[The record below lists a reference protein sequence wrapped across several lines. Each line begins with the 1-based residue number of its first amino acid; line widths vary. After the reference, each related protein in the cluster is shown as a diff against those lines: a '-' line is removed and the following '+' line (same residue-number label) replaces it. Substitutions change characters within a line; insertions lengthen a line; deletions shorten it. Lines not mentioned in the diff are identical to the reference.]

1 MKVMGLN
8 PGYLLKSTL
17 PSKTGHW
24 IDLFKIIVQ
33 YLLLI
38 LIGWKIRKIKF
49 EIRCRIR
56 WTAINFHFVP
66 DGDEDEDEIVDDDA
80 LSQPREEPAS
90 LEDLPSDQFDMPKRE
105 TSV

>member
-1 MKVMGLN
+1 MCIDRAISQ
-8 PGYLLKSTL
+8 LKICETIC
-17 PSKTGHW
+17 W
-24 IDLFKIIVQ
+24 
-33 YLLLI
+33 
-38 LIGWKIRKIKF
+38 
-49 EIRCRIR
+49 IRCRIR
-56 WTAINFHFVP
+56 WTAINFHFVS

>member
-1 MKVMGLN
+1 MHCGHQSCLLGLQAV
-8 PGYLLKSTL
+8 SMT
-17 PSKTGHW
+17 
-24 IDLFKIIVQ
+24 VQ
-33 YLLLI
+33 Y
-38 LIGWKIRKIKF
+38 
-49 EIRCRIR
+49 
-56 WTAINFHFVP
+56 TINFHFVP

>member
-1 MKVMGLN
+1 M
-8 PGYLLKSTL
+8 T
-17 PSKTGHW
+17 
-24 IDLFKIIVQ
+24 VQ
-33 YLLLI
+33 Y
-38 LIGWKIRKIKF
+38 
-49 EIRCRIR
+49 
-56 WTAINFHFVP
+56 TNNFHFVP

>member
-1 MKVMGLN
+1 MTCITYAWHQVITQCTHPN
-8 PGYLLKSTL
+8 S
-17 PSKTGHW
+17 
-24 IDLFKIIVQ
+24 DL
-33 YLLLI
+33 YH
-38 LIGWKIRKIKF
+38 
-49 EIRCRIR
+49 CA
-56 WTAINFHFVP
+56 AINFHFVP

>member
-1 MKVMGLN
+1 MVKKFGKLN
-8 PGYLLKSTL
+8 SDFVVGSGELL
-17 PSKTGHW
+17 
-24 IDLFKIIVQ
+24 
-33 YLLLI
+33 
-38 LIGWKIRKIKF
+38 
-49 EIRCRIR
+49 
-56 WTAINFHFVP
+56 INFHFVP

>member
-1 MKVMGLN
+1 MIAYPVSIT
-8 PGYLLKSTL
+8 YLFWLVK
-17 PSKTGHW
+17 
-24 IDLFKIIVQ
+24 
-33 YLLLI
+33 
-38 LIGWKIRKIKF
+38 KF
-49 EIRCRIR
+49 GIRCRIR
-56 WTAINFHFVP
+56 WTAINFHFVS

>member
-1 MKVMGLN
+1 M
-8 PGYLLKSTL
+8 
-17 PSKTGHW
+17 
-24 IDLFKIIVQ
+24 IVQ
-33 YLLLI
+33 YLHITYLFWLV
-38 LIGWKIRKIKF
+38 KKF
-49 EIRCRIR
+49 GIRCRIR
-56 WTAINFHFVP
+56 WTAINFHFVS